1 MKTKKPTDI
10 VNLNIKTV
18 RGLRMEY
25 NIATLGNGTTMKDE
39 IAAHM
44 RRYVKREAKNPL
56 ADHTIS

>member
-25 NIATLGNGTTMKDE
+25 NLATLGNETTMKDE

-44 RRYVKREAKNPL
+44 RRYVKREASKRVR
-56 ADHTIS
+56 D